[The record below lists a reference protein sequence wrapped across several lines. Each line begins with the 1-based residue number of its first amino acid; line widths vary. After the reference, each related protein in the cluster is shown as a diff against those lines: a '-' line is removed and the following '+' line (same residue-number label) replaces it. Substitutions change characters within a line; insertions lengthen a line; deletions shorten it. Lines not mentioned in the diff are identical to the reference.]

1 MQTPTIAASAQPRL
15 ARGVRLQTDSKT
27 GNSVLLFP
35 EGVLELNET
44 AQEIVTR
51 CDGRTVA
58 EIVQAL
64 AEEIRCRSSN
74 AWRRC
79 AGNPCGLAT
88 TQIDRTRMIAPRPYA
103 LLAEITYRCPLH
115 CPYCSNPTQ
124 ARNDQELTTSEWT
137 RVIREAAALGVLQI
151 GFSGGEPLAR
161 RDLQDLVRAAREAN
175 LYTNL
180 ITSGI
185 GLDDDR
191 VRALRDA
198 GLDSI
203 QLSFQSDNTDLA
215 DEIAGARAHQRKL
228 DAAAKIR
235 AAGIPLSLNFVIHR
249 RNIDRLAEMIAL
261 AESLQAERVELANV
275 QFYGW
280 AFFNRAALLPTRE
293 QVVRAREI
301 ATAAKARL
309 TGKIDI
315 FYVLPDYYENRPKP
329 CLNGWGQRY
338 LTVNPIG
345 DVLPCPTASSA
356 IPDLRFENV
365 RARELDWI
373 WRESESFNRFRG
385 TEWMPEP
392 CQSCP
397 QREIDF
403 GGCRCQA
410 ALLTG
415 NAANTDPVCDL
426 SPNRATVDAVLRE
439 VDSLGYNTPAW
450 TYRANPKEVQRV
462 QYFSRG

>member
-1 MQTPTIAASAQPRL
+1 MT
-15 ARGVRLQTDSKT
+15 
-27 GNSVLLFP
+27 
-35 EGVLELNET
+35 
-44 AQEIVTR
+44 
-51 CDGRTVA
+51 
-58 EIVQAL
+58 
-64 AEEIRCRSSN
+64 
-74 AWRRC
+74 
-79 AGNPCGLAT
+79 
-88 TQIDRTRMIAPRPYA
+88 APRPYA

-115 CPYCSNPTQ
+115 CPYCSNPLQ
-124 ARNDQELTTSEWT
+124 GRNNDELNTDEWK
-137 RVIREAAALGVLQI
+137 RVIHEAAALDVLQI

-161 RDLQDLVRAAREAN
+161 RDLPDLVRAAREAD

-185 GLDDDR
+185 GLDDER
-191 VRALRDA
+191 VHPLRDA

-203 QLSFQSDNTDLA
+203 QLSFQSDQSGLS
-215 DEIAGARAHQRKL
+215 DEIAGARAHQHKL

-249 RNIDRLAEMIAL
+249 RNIDRLPQMIDL
-261 AESLQAERVELANV
+261 AETLGAERVELANV

-280 AFFNRAALLPTRE
+280 AFLNRAVLLPTRE
-293 QVVRAREI
+293 QVTRAREV

-309 TGKIDI
+309 AGKIDI
-315 FYVLPDYYENRPKP
+315 FYVLPDYYETRPKP
-329 CLNGWGQRY
+329 CLNGWGLRY
-338 LTVNPIG
+338 LTINPIG

-365 RARELDWI
+365 RARALDWI

-392 CQSCP
+392 CRSCP

-415 NAANTDPVCDL
+415 NAANTDPVCEL
-426 SPNRATVDAVLRE
+426 SPNRAIVDAVLGDLNSSSKHARE
-439 VDSLGYNTPAW
+439 W
-450 TYRANPKEVQRV
+450 TYRVNPKGVPVSSLARSPV
-462 QYFSRG
+462 AAGADRGPGA

>member
-1 MQTPTIAASAQPRL
+1 
-15 ARGVRLQTDSKT
+15 
-27 GNSVLLFP
+27 
-35 EGVLELNET
+35 
-44 AQEIVTR
+44 
-51 CDGRTVA
+51 
-58 EIVQAL
+58 
-64 AEEIRCRSSN
+64 
-74 AWRRC
+74 
-79 AGNPCGLAT
+79 
-88 TQIDRTRMIAPRPYA
+88 MIAPRPYA

-124 ARNDQELTTSEWT
+124 TRSDQELTTNEWT

-161 RDLQDLVRAAREAN
+161 RDLPDLVRAAREAN

-198 GLDSI
+198 GLDSV
-203 QLSFQSDNTDLA
+203 QLSFQSNNADLA
-215 DEIAGARAHQRKL
+215 DEIAGARAHQSKL

-280 AFFNRAALLPTRE
+280 AFLNRAALLPTRE

-415 NAANTDPVCDL
+415 NAANTDPVCEL
-426 SPNRATVDAVLRE
+426 SPNRARVDAVLRE
-439 VDSLGYNTPAW
+439 LNSLGYHAPDW
-450 TYRANPKEVQRV
+450 TYRANPKELSVGNCCSYASLTAENPILV
-462 QYFSRG
+462 A

>member
-1 MQTPTIAASAQPRL
+1 
-15 ARGVRLQTDSKT
+15 
-27 GNSVLLFP
+27 
-35 EGVLELNET
+35 
-44 AQEIVTR
+44 
-51 CDGRTVA
+51 
-58 EIVQAL
+58 
-64 AEEIRCRSSN
+64 
-74 AWRRC
+74 
-79 AGNPCGLAT
+79 
-88 TQIDRTRMIAPRPYA
+88 MIAPRPYA

-124 ARNDQELTTSEWT
+124 ARNDQELTTNEWT

-161 RDLQDLVRAAREAN
+161 RDLPDLVRAAREAN

-198 GLDSI
+198 GLDSV
-203 QLSFQSDNTDLA
+203 QLSFQSNNTDLA
-215 DEIAGARAHQRKL
+215 DEIAGARAHLRKL
-228 DAAAKIR
+228 DAAAKIH

-249 RNIDRLAEMIAL
+249 RNIDRLAEMINL

-280 AFFNRAALLPTRE
+280 AFLNRAALLPTRE

-315 FYVLPDYYENRPKP
+315 FYVLPDYYETRPKP

-338 LTVNPIG
+338 LTVDPIG

-392 CQSCP
+392 CRSCP

-415 NAANTDPVCDL
+415 NAANTDPVCEL
-426 SPNRATVDAVLRE
+426 SPNRSTVDAVLQE
-439 VDSLGYNTPAW
+439 LNSLGYHQPEW
-450 TYRANPKEVQRV
+450 TYRSNPKVLPVGGPAITAR
-462 QYFSRG
+462 R

>member
-1 MQTPTIAASAQPRL
+1 MTVESAVPSGEQAGPSAL
-15 ARGVRLQTDSKT
+15 S
-27 GNSVLLFP
+27 
-35 EGVLELNET
+35 T
-44 AQEIVTR
+44 AH
-51 CDGRTVA
+51 
-58 EIVQAL
+58 
-64 AEEIRCRSSN
+64 
-74 AWRRC
+74 
-79 AGNPCGLAT
+79 T
-88 TQIDRTRMIAPRPYA
+88 TT
-103 LLAEITYRCPLH
+103 
-115 CPYCSNPTQ
+115 N
-124 ARNDQELTTSEWT
+124 NGELTTEEWK

-161 RDLQDLVRAAREAN
+161 SDLVELIRAAREAK

-191 VRALRDA
+191 LRALRDA

-203 QLSFQSDNTDLA
+203 QLSFQSDESSLA
-215 DEIAGARAHQRKL
+215 DEIAGARAHERKL
-228 DAAAKIR
+228 DVAAKIR

-249 RNIDRLAEMIAL
+249 RNIDRLPQMIDL
-261 AESLQAERVELANV
+261 AEALGAERVELANV

-280 AFFNRAALLPTRE
+280 AFRNRAALLPTRE
-293 QVVRAREI
+293 QVDRARDI

-309 TGKIDI
+309 AGKIDI
-315 FYVLPDYYENRPKP
+315 FYVLPDYYETRPKP
-329 CLNGWGQRY
+329 CLNGWGRRY

-365 RARELDWI
+365 RARDLDWI

-392 CQSCP
+392 CRSCP
-397 QREIDF
+397 QKEIDF

-415 NAANTDPVCDL
+415 NAALTDPVCEF
-426 SPNRATVDAVLRE
+426 SPNRARVDAVLRE
-439 VDSLGYNTPAW
+439 INSCNRPHDW
-450 TYRANPKEVQRV
+450 TYRSNPKPSLASL
-462 QYFSRG
+462 SRALL

>member
-1 MQTPTIAASAQPRL
+1 MPA
-15 ARGVRLQTDSKT
+15 
-27 GNSVLLFP
+27 
-35 EGVLELNET
+35 T
-44 AQEIVTR
+44 ATHM
-51 CDGRTVA
+51 T
-58 EIVQAL
+58 
-64 AEEIRCRSSN
+64 
-74 AWRRC
+74 
-79 AGNPCGLAT
+79 
-88 TQIDRTRMIAPRPYA
+88 APRPYA

-115 CPYCSNPTQ
+115 CPYCSNPTHYCRATASVADPKPGRPS
-124 ARNDQELTTSEWT
+124 ARPTITDAAESAASGQSGAQTAPAPHALRTAPNAGATANEGELTTEEWT
-137 RVIREAAALGVLQI
+137 RVIHEAAALGVLQI

-161 RDLQDLVRAAREAN
+161 RDLAELVRAAREAK

-191 VRALRDA
+191 MRALRDA
-198 GLDSI
+198 GLDSV
-203 QLSFQSDNTDLA
+203 QLSFQSNDADLA
-215 DEIAGARAHQRKL
+215 DEIAGAPAHQRKL

-249 RNIDRLAEMIAL
+249 RNIDRLPEMIEL
-261 AESLQAERVELANV
+261 SEMLGAERVELANA

-280 AFFNRAALLPTRE
+280 AFLNRAALLPTRE
-293 QVVRAREI
+293 QVIRAREI

-309 TGKIDI
+309 AGKIDI
-315 FYVLPDYYENRPKP
+315 FYVLPDYYETRPKP

-345 DVLPCPTASSA
+345 EVLPCPTASSA
-356 IPDLRFENV
+356 IPDLHFENV
-365 RARELDWI
+365 RLRALDWI

-385 TEWMPEP
+385 TDWMPEP

-397 QREIDF
+397 QKEIDF

-415 NAANTDPVCDL
+415 TAANTDPVCTL
-426 SPNRATVDAVLRE
+426 STNRPL
-439 VDSLGYNTPAW
+439 VDSVLCDINLSSEHARDW
-450 TYRANPKEVQRV
+450 TYRMNPNVTSLDCSIVTASARE
-462 QYFSRG
+462 

>member
-1 MQTPTIAASAQPRL
+1 M
-15 ARGVRLQTDSKT
+15 
-27 GNSVLLFP
+27 
-35 EGVLELNET
+35 
-44 AQEIVTR
+44 
-51 CDGRTVA
+51 TV
-58 EIVQAL
+58 
-64 AEEIRCRSSN
+64 
-74 AWRRC
+74 
-79 AGNPCGLAT
+79 
-88 TQIDRTRMIAPRPYA
+88 PRPYA

-115 CPYCSNPTQ
+115 CPYCSNPVAASLCEAPRRPQ
-124 ARNDQELTTSEWT
+124 GDGYSNGELTTEEWK

-161 RDLQDLVRAAREAN
+161 RDLAELIRAARETN

-180 ITSGI
+180 ITSAI

-191 VRALRDA
+191 VRGLRVA

-203 QLSFQSDNTDLA
+203 QLSFQSDEPSLA
-215 DEIAGARAHQRKL
+215 DEIAGARAHERKL
-228 DAAAKIR
+228 DVAAKIR

-249 RNIDRLAEMIAL
+249 RNIDRLPQMIAL
-261 AESLQAERVELANV
+261 AEALGAKRVELANV

-280 AFFNRAALLPTRE
+280 AFRNRAALLPTRE
-293 QVVRAREI
+293 QVNRAREI

-309 TGKIDI
+309 AGKIDI
-315 FYVLPDYYENRPKP
+315 FYVLPDYYEMRPKP
-329 CLNGWGQRY
+329 CLNSWGQRY

-365 RARELDWI
+365 RTHNLDWI

-392 CQSCP
+392 CRSCP
-397 QREIDF
+397 QKEIDF

-415 NAANTDPVCDL
+415 NAANTDPVCEL
-426 SPNRATVDAVLRE
+426 SPNRAVTDAVLCDANSSSDDWPE
-439 VDSLGYNTPAW
+439 W
-450 TYRANPKEVQRV
+450 TYRTNPSPLPV
-462 QYFSRG
+462 

>member
-1 MQTPTIAASAQPRL
+1 MS
-15 ARGVRLQTDSKT
+15 
-27 GNSVLLFP
+27 
-35 EGVLELNET
+35 
-44 AQEIVTR
+44 
-51 CDGRTVA
+51 
-58 EIVQAL
+58 
-64 AEEIRCRSSN
+64 
-74 AWRRC
+74 
-79 AGNPCGLAT
+79 
-88 TQIDRTRMIAPRPYA
+88 APRPYA

-115 CPYCSNPTQ
+115 CPYCSNPVAASLREAPRRRPQ
-124 ARNDQELTTSEWT
+124 GAGYSKAIDLSGRELTTDEWK
-137 RVIREAAALGVLQI
+137 RVIGEAAALGILQI

-161 RDLQDLVRAAREAN
+161 RDLAELVRAAREAN

-191 VRALRDA
+191 VGALHDA
-198 GLDSI
+198 GLDSV
-203 QLSFQSDNTDLA
+203 QLSFQSDETGLA

-228 DAAAKIR
+228 NVAAKIR
-235 AAGIPLSLNFVIHR
+235 AEGIPLSLNFVIHR
-249 RNIDRLAEMIAL
+249 RNIDRLPQMIEL
-261 AESLQAERVELANV
+261 AETLGAERVELANV

-280 AFFNRAALLPTRE
+280 AFLNRAALLPTRE

-309 TGKIDI
+309 AGRIDI
-315 FYVLPDYYENRPKP
+315 FYVLPDYYETWPKP

-356 IPDLRFENV
+356 IPDLSFENV
-365 RARELDWI
+365 RGRALDWI
-373 WRESESFNRFRG
+373 WRQSESFNRFRG

-392 CQSCP
+392 CRSCP

-415 NAANTDPVCDL
+415 NAATTDPVCTL
-426 SPNRATVDAVLRE
+426 SPNRSVVDEVLR
-439 VDSLGYNTPAW
+439 VLNSSSDHAPDW
-450 TYRANPKEVQRV
+450 TYRNNPIGIQ
-462 QYFSRG
+462 

>member
-1 MQTPTIAASAQPRL
+1 MPRE
-15 ARGVRLQTDSKT
+15 RIVLQNTSCKT
-27 GNSVLLFP
+27 
-35 EGVLELNET
+35 ET
-44 AQEIVTR
+44 EQ
-51 CDGRTVA
+51 
-58 EIVQAL
+58 L
-64 AEEIRCRSSN
+64 KMN
-74 AWRRC
+74 
-79 AGNPCGLAT
+79 L
-88 TQIDRTRMIAPRPYA
+88 PRPYA

-115 CPYCSNPTQ
+115 CPYCSNPVAASQ
-124 ARNDQELTTSEWT
+124 CEAPRGAQGGGYRNGELTTEEWK

-161 RDLQDLVRAAREAN
+161 RDLVGLIRVAREAN

-191 VRALRDA
+191 MRGLREA

-203 QLSFQSDNTDLA
+203 QLSFQSDESSLA
-215 DEIAGARAHQRKL
+215 DEIAGARAHERKL
-228 DAAAKIR
+228 GVAAKIR
-235 AAGIPLSLNFVIHR
+235 EAAIPLSLNFVIHR
-249 RNIDRLAEMIAL
+249 RNIERLPQMIDLAEAL
-261 AESLQAERVELANV
+261 GAERVELANV

-280 AFFNRAALLPTRE
+280 AFHNRAALLPTRG
-293 QVVRAREI
+293 QVERARDI
-301 ATAAKARL
+301 ATEAKARFE
-309 TGKIDI
+309 GKIEI
-315 FYVLPDYYENRPKP
+315 FYVLPDYYETRPKP

-356 IPDLRFENV
+356 IPDLRLENV
-365 RARELDWI
+365 RTRELDWI
-373 WRESESFNRFRG
+373 WRQSESFNRFRG

-397 QREIDF
+397 QKEIDF

-415 NAANTDPVCDL
+415 NAANTDPVCEF
-426 SPNRATVDAVLRE
+426 SPNRTIVDAVLR
-439 VDSLGYNTPAW
+439 NTNSPSDHCRDW
-450 TYRANPKEVQRV
+450 TYRTNPKSELTSVYARCSPQH
-462 QYFSRG
+462 

>member
-1 MQTPTIAASAQPRL
+1 MTI
-15 ARGVRLQTDSKT
+15 
-27 GNSVLLFP
+27 
-35 EGVLELNET
+35 
-44 AQEIVTR
+44 
-51 CDGRTVA
+51 
-58 EIVQAL
+58 
-64 AEEIRCRSSN
+64 
-74 AWRRC
+74 
-79 AGNPCGLAT
+79 
-88 TQIDRTRMIAPRPYA
+88 PRPYA

-124 ARNDQELTTSEWT
+124 ARNDHELTTNEWI

-161 RDLQDLVRAAREAN
+161 RDLSDLVRAAREAN

-185 GLDDDR
+185 SLDDDR

-198 GLDSI
+198 GLDSV
-203 QLSFQSDNTDLA
+203 QLSFQSAETDLA
-215 DEIAGARAHQRKL
+215 DEIAGTRAHQHKL

-249 RNIDRLAEMIAL
+249 RNIDRLPQMIEL

-280 AFFNRAALLPTRE
+280 AFLNRAALLPTRE

-309 TGKIDI
+309 AGKIDI
-315 FYVLPDYYENRPKP
+315 FYVLSDYYETRPKP
-329 CLNGWGQRY
+329 CLNGWGRRY
-338 LTVNPIG
+338 LTVNPVG

-365 RARELDWI
+365 RGNALDWI

-397 QREIDF
+397 QKEIDF

-426 SPNRATVDAVLRE
+426 SPNRASVDAVLHE
-439 VDSLGYNTPAW
+439 LDSLGHHAPKW
-450 TYRANPKEVQRV
+450 TYRVNPNVLPVARPAV
-462 QYFSRG
+462 AVSR

>member
-1 MQTPTIAASAQPRL
+1 
-15 ARGVRLQTDSKT
+15 
-27 GNSVLLFP
+27 
-35 EGVLELNET
+35 
-44 AQEIVTR
+44 
-51 CDGRTVA
+51 
-58 EIVQAL
+58 
-64 AEEIRCRSSN
+64 
-74 AWRRC
+74 
-79 AGNPCGLAT
+79 
-88 TQIDRTRMIAPRPYA
+88 MIAPRPYA

-115 CPYCSNPTQ
+115 CPYCSNPVAASLREAPRHPQ
-124 ARNDQELTTSEWT
+124 VVGYSNGELTTDEWK

-151 GFSGGEPLAR
+151 GFSGGEPLVR
-161 RDLQDLVRAAREAN
+161 PDLAELIGAARGAN

-185 GLDDDR
+185 GLDDEG
-191 VRALRDA
+191 VHLLRDA
-198 GLDSI
+198 GLDSV
-203 QLSFQSDNTDLA
+203 QLSFQSDESSLS
-215 DEIAGARAHQRKL
+215 DEIAGARAHQHKL

-249 RNIDRLAEMIAL
+249 RNIDRLPQMIDL
-261 AESLQAERVELANV
+261 AETLGAERVELANV

-280 AFFNRAALLPTRE
+280 AFLNRAVLLPTRE
-293 QVVRAREI
+293 QVTRAREV

-309 TGKIDI
+309 AGKIDI
-315 FYVLPDYYENRPKP
+315 FYVLPDYYETRPKP

-338 LTVNPIG
+338 LTINPIG

-365 RARELDWI
+365 RARALDWI

-392 CQSCP
+392 CRSCP

-415 NAANTDPVCDL
+415 NAANTDPVCEL
-426 SPNRATVDAVLRE
+426 SPNRAIVDAVLGDLNSSSKHARE
-439 VDSLGYNTPAW
+439 W
-450 TYRANPKEVQRV
+450 TYRVNPKGVPVSSLARSPV
-462 QYFSRG
+462 AAGADRGPGA

>member
-1 MQTPTIAASAQPRL
+1 MPAT
-15 ARGVRLQTDSKT
+15 KT
-27 GNSVLLFP
+27 HVNV
-35 EGVLELNET
+35 
-44 AQEIVTR
+44 
-51 CDGRTVA
+51 
-58 EIVQAL
+58 
-64 AEEIRCRSSN
+64 
-74 AWRRC
+74 
-79 AGNPCGLAT
+79 
-88 TQIDRTRMIAPRPYA
+88 PRPYA
-103 LLAEITYRCPLH
+103 LLAEVTYRCPLH
-115 CPYCSNPTQ
+115 CPYCSNPVALPVAALLGEAPRRPQ
-124 ARNDQELTTSEWT
+124 GGGYSNGELMTDEWK

-161 RDLQDLVRAAREAN
+161 RDLTELVHAAREAN

-191 VRALRDA
+191 VRDLRNA
-198 GLDSI
+198 GLDSV
-203 QLSFQSDNTDLA
+203 QLSFQSDQPDLS
-215 DEIAGARAHQRKL
+215 DEIAGAHAHRRKL
-228 DAAAKIR
+228 DVASKIR
-235 AAGIPLSLNFVIHR
+235 AAEIPLSLNFVIHR
-249 RNIDRLAEMIAL
+249 RNIDRLPQMIEL
-261 AESLQAERVELANV
+261 AESLGAERVELANV

-280 AFFNRAALLPTRE
+280 AFLNRAALLPTRE
-293 QVVRAREI
+293 QVTRAREI

-309 TGKIDI
+309 AGSMEI
-315 FYVLPDYYENRPKP
+315 FYVLPDYYESRPKP

-365 RARELDWI
+365 RARDLDWI
-373 WRESESFNRFRG
+373 WRESESFTRFRG

-392 CQSCP
+392 CRSCP

-415 NAANTDPVCDL
+415 NAANTDPVYAL
-426 SPNRATVDAVLRE
+426 SPNRTVVDAVLR
-439 VDSLGYNTPAW
+439 DMNSNDAARDW
-450 TYRANPKEVQRV
+450 TYRVNPKELTV
-462 QYFSRG
+462 SS